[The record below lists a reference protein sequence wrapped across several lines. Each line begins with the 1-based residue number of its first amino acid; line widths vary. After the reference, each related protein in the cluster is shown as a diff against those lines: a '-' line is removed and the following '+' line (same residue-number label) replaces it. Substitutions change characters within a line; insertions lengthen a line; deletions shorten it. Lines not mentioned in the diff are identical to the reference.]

1 MRVSSELLECKVES
15 KVKGK
20 YVFSFQ
26 ISRSVRVPMFLCLQ
40 AHGISL
46 TGKAGSSDNTGSTTS
61 HLSPR
66 SKITKQIYR
75 PSRAPDEP
83 LQDLD
88 ILRCQKC
95 QKYLQL
101 SLSRILPVPAS
112 HAQYN
117 REPAISTAALSS
129 LGHSSDRT
137 RPLPTSEAISEP
149 YHYHR

>member
-1 MRVSSELLECKVES
+1 MCVSSELLES
-15 KVKGK
+15 KVKSKVDGK

-26 ISRSVRVPMFLCLQ
+26 ISRSLRVHLFLCLQ
-40 AHGISL
+40 AHMISL
-46 TGKAGSSDNTGSTTS
+46 TGKAGSSDNIGSTTS
-61 HLSPR
+61 HLSLR
-66 SKITKQIYR
+66 SMITKKICR

-83 LQDLD
+83 LPDLD
-88 ILRCQKC
+88 IPRCQKC

-129 LGHSSDRT
+129 LGHSSDRA